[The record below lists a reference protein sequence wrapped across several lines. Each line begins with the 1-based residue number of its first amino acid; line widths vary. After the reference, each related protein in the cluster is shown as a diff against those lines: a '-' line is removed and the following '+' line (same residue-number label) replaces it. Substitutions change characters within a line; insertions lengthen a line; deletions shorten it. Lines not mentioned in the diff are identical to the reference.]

1 MSVDNLLN
9 GRLKFH
15 VGSELEK
22 YRVSTLFTKEPETI
36 AWIDSWAPTDTPI
49 FFDIGAN
56 IGIYSLYA
64 AAQHENLK
72 VFAFEPEQKNYIAL
86 CSNTLLNS
94 FSGVNSF
101 RVALSDSQCLVDLL
115 VDDFRIGNSNAQIN
129 LQSLNINEK
138 SSVVRAEKVLSF
150 SLDFLIESLD
160 FPSPHYI
167 KIDVDG
173 HEAAILNGA
182 ANLLKN
188 ESLRS
193 VLVEF
198 NHQEQLEDWKP
209 IFERTGLHI
218 DTTFDSIEGHSSFRR
233 AEKGSLM
240 RNVIFSRKS

>member
-1 MSVDNLLN
+1 MSIDDLLN

-36 AWIDSWAPTDTPI
+36 AWIDSWDPTDTPI

-86 CSNTLLNS
+86 SSNTLLNS
-94 FSGVNSF
+94 FSGVNAF
-101 RVALSDSQCLVDLL
+101 RIALSNSQGLVDLS
-115 VDDFRIGNSNAQIN
+115 VDDSRIGNSNAQIN
-129 LQSLNINEK
+129 SQYPQTNDER
-138 SSVVRAEKVLSF
+138 SVVRVEKVLSF
-150 SLDFLIESLD
+150 SLDFLIESMD

-173 HEAAILNGA
+173 HEVAILNGA
-182 ANLLKN
+182 VNLLRK

-209 IFERTGLHI
+209 IFERSGLHI

-233 AEKGSLM
+233 AKKGSPM

>member
-1 MSVDNLLN
+1 MSVENLLN
-9 GRLKFH
+9 SRLKFH

-36 AWIDSWAPTDTPI
+36 AWIDSWAPTEAPI

-64 AAQHENLK
+64 AAKHENLK

-86 CSNTLLNS
+86 CHNVLLNS

-101 RVALSDSQCLVDLL
+101 RIALSNNQCLVDLF

-129 LQSLNINEK
+129 LQSLQIEDE
-138 SSVVRAEKVLSF
+138 SSAVRIEKVLSI
-150 SLDFLIESLD
+150 SLDFLIESMD

-182 ANLLKN
+182 ANLLKK
-188 ESLRS
+188 ESLLS

-198 NHQEQLEDWKP
+198 NHQQELEELKP
-209 IFERTGLHI
+209 IFQKDGLYL
-218 DTTFDSIEGHSSFRR
+218 DTTFDSIEGHSSLRR
-233 AEKGSLM
+233 AEKGSSM

>member
-1 MSVDNLLN
+1 MSIDNLLN

-22 YRVSTLFTKEPETI
+22 YRVSTLYTKEPETI
-36 AWIDSWAPTDTPI
+36 AWIDSWAPLEAPI

-86 CSNTLLNS
+86 CSNALLNS
-94 FSGVNSF
+94 FLGVNSF
-101 RVALSDSQCLVDLL
+101 RIALSNSQSLVDLF
-115 VDDFRIGNSNAQIN
+115 VDDFRVGNSNAQIN
-129 LQSLNINEK
+129 LQSLQIMDET
-138 SSVVRAEKVLSF
+138 SAVRIEKVLSV
-150 SLDFLIESLD
+150 SLDFLIESMD

-182 ANLLKN
+182 VNLLQK
-188 ESLRS
+188 ESLLS

-198 NHQEQLEDWKP
+198 NHQQQLEEWKP
-209 IFERTGLHI
+209 IFEGAGFCI
-218 DTTFDSIEGHSSFRR
+218 DTTFDLIEGHSSFRR

-240 RNVIFSRKS
+240 RNVIFSRNS